1 MRSTQILSRFP
12 AHLEA
17 ARPGKL
23 LGTVAQAGAVQL
35 DALAAALAAV
45 RRAHRLVDADE
56 LADLWRLAALHG
68 MALAEF
74 EVLLGRFRRAGELL
88 ATLTAA
94 ADDSSREAAAA
105 ALVALWA
112 PLAALGGAA
121 VLPLFADP
129 AAAADSARAA
139 ARLAAQAQRAL
150 RRQRLADGVR
160 RRVAEAAAIHL
171 QGNGTVLAML
181 RGAAAAL
188 DLQLGPVQHS
198 ADRYW
203 HAATVADSLRLAH
216 AVPNT
221 AANAP
226 VGSEIDQPLL
236 PADELLGIEENPL
249 WRDTTDNAPRT
260 HAELFT
266 VTRRGFERALLQVRF
281 TGEANHSIGPILVNR
296 DEGHGVG
303 FNGAVPA
310 GLELVFN
317 EDGRV
322 LLDGADV
329 TPLAYAW
336 QGACFA
342 DAGTPDA
349 ADAVFQ
355 GGVLD
360 PAAKPATFVVT
371 VPVGP
376 AGGTVLD
383 REATF
388 PSAGESLPMPG
399 IGVGITRLAF
409 FVQQAHFASA
419 ELPAPRGVTPRTG
432 AALFDQSVFASTTA
446 TNALPPPT
454 AARVALSWLEHR
466 GFAVRLLIP
475 PRFRSWRADDADG
488 VLTLQAVARAVERFR
503 PLGVALA
510 VEYIEDRWT
519 LGSGTL
525 TSGDGDDAIEAL
537 RAGTRLWAGPAPDA
551 PPDAP
556 PDRPPDPTPETTD
569 PLPQGVT

>member
-1 MRSTQILSRFP
+1 MRSTQILSRLP

-17 ARPGKL
+17 ALPGKL
-23 LGTVAQAGAVQL
+23 LGTVAQAGALQL

-45 RRAHRLVDADE
+45 RRAHRLGDADE

-68 MALAEF
+68 MTLAEF
-74 EVLLGRFRRAGELL
+74 EVLLGRFRRGGDLL
-88 ATLTAA
+88 AALAAA
-94 ADDSSREAAAA
+94 ADDAARETAAV

-112 PLAALGGAA
+112 PLASLGGVA

-129 AAAADSARAA
+129 AAPADMASAAT
-139 ARLAAQAQRAL
+139 RLATQAAQAL
-150 RRQRLADGVR
+150 RRNKLAPAVR
-160 RRVAEAAAIHL
+160 RRIAEAASIHL
-171 QGNGTVLAML
+171 QGNGTVLALL

-188 DLQLGPVQHS
+188 DLQLGPVVHS

-203 HAATVADSLRLAH
+203 HAATVADTLRLGR
-216 AVPNT
+216 AVPG
-221 AANAP
+221 AAP
-226 VGSEIDQPLL
+226 GVEVDQPL
-236 PADELLGIEENPL
+236 PPSDELLGIEENPL
-249 WRDTTDNAPRT
+249 WRDATDSAPRC

-266 VTRRGFERALLQVRF
+266 VTRRGFERALLQVRI
-281 TGEANHSIGPILVNR
+281 TGEADHSIGPMLVNR

-303 FNGAVPA
+303 FTGAVPA

-322 LLDGADV
+322 LLGGADV

-342 DAGTPDA
+342 DATAPHL

-355 GGVLD
+355 GGAL
-360 PAAKPATFVVT
+360 AAGAKPASFVVT
-371 VPVGP
+371 VQAGP
-376 AGGTVLD
+376 AGGTALD
-383 REATF
+383 REALF

-419 ELPAPRGVTPRTG
+419 ELPAPRSVTPRTG
-432 AALFDQSVFASTTA
+432 AALFDQSVFATTA
-446 TNALPPPT
+446 PPPAT

-475 PRFRSWRADDADG
+475 PRFRAWRADDAEG

-525 TSGDGDDAIEAL
+525 TSGDVANGGDDPIEAL
-537 RAGTRLWAGPAPDA
+537 RAGTRLWAGPSPEANPDA
-551 PPDAP
+551 
-556 PDRPPDPTPETTD
+556 
-569 PLPQGVT
+569 

>member
-1 MRSTQILSRFP
+1 MRSTQILSRWP

-17 ARPGKL
+17 ASPGKL
-23 LGTVAQAGAVQL
+23 LGTVVQAGALQL

-45 RRAHRLVDADE
+45 RRAHRLGDADE

-74 EVLLGRFRRAGELL
+74 EVLLGRFRRGGELL
-88 ATLTAA
+88 AALAA
-94 ADDSSREAAAA
+94 VANEAAGDTSREAAAA

-112 PLAALGGAA
+112 PRAAQGGAA

-129 AAAADSARAA
+129 AAPADTVRAA
-139 ARLAAQAQRAL
+139 TRLAAQAQRAL
-150 RRQRLADGVR
+150 RRNHLADAVR
-160 RRVAEAAAIHL
+160 ARVVEAAAIHV
-171 QGNGTVLAML
+171 QGNGTVLALL

-188 DLQLGPVQHS
+188 DLQLGPVANS

-203 HAATVADSLRLAH
+203 HVATVADSLRLAH

-221 AANAP
+221 APNAP
-226 VGSEIDQPLL
+226 AGSEIDQPLP

-249 WRDTTDNAPRT
+249 WRDATDSAPRA

-266 VTRRGFERALLQVRF
+266 VTRRGFERALLQVRI
-281 TGEANHSIGPILVNR
+281 TGEADHSIGPMLVNR

-322 LLDGADV
+322 LLDSADV
-329 TPLAYAW
+329 TPSAYAW

-342 DAGTPDA
+342 DASTPDV

-355 GGVLD
+355 GSVPDLTAN
-360 PAAKPATFVVT
+360 PAARPATFVVT
-371 VPVGP
+371 VPAGP

-383 REATF
+383 REASF
-388 PSAGESLPMPG
+388 PSAGASLPMPG
-399 IGVGITRLAF
+399 IGVGVTRLAF

-419 ELPAPRGVTPRTG
+419 EPPAPRGVTPRTG
-432 AALFDQSVFASTTA
+432 AALFDQSVFATSTP
-446 TNALPPPT
+446 PPPT

-475 PRFRSWRADDADG
+475 PRFRSWRADDAEG

-525 TSGDGDDAIEAL
+525 TSGDGDDPIEAL
-537 RAGTRLWAGPAPDA
+537 RAGTRLWAGPAIEANPEA
-551 PPDAP
+551 
-556 PDRPPDPTPETTD
+556 RPEE
-569 PLPQGVT
+569 

>member
-1 MRSTQILSRFP
+1 MRSTQILSRWP

-17 ARPGKL
+17 ASPGKL
-23 LGTVAQAGAVQL
+23 LGTVVQAGALQL

-45 RRAHRLVDADE
+45 RRAHRLGDADE

-74 EVLLGRFRRAGELL
+74 EVLLGRFRRGGELL
-88 ATLTAA
+88 AALAAVANEA
-94 ADDSSREAAAA
+94 ADDARREAAAA

-112 PLAALGGAA
+112 PLAAQGGAA
-121 VLPLFADP
+121 VLALFADP
-129 AAAADSARAA
+129 ASPADSARAA
-139 ARLAAQAQRAL
+139 SRLAAQAQRAL
-150 RRQRLADGVR
+150 RRGRLADAVR
-160 RRVAEAAAIHL
+160 ARVAEVAAIHV
-171 QGNGTVLAML
+171 QGNGTVLALL

-188 DLQLGPVQHS
+188 DLQLGPVAHS

-203 HAATVADSLRLAH
+203 HAATVTDTLRLAH
-216 AVPNT
+216 GVPNT
-221 AANAP
+221 APGAP
-226 VGSEIDQPLL
+226 TGSQLDQPLP
-236 PADELLGIEENPL
+236 PAAELLGIEENPL
-249 WRDTTDNAPRT
+249 WRDATDSAPRS

-266 VTRRGFERALLQVRF
+266 ATRRGFERALLQVRI
-281 TGEANHSIGPILVNR
+281 TGEASHSIGPMLVNR

-310 GLELVFN
+310 GVALVFN

-322 LLDGADV
+322 LLGGADV
-329 TPLAYAW
+329 TALAYAW

-342 DAGTPDA
+342 DSSTPDV

-355 GGVLD
+355 GGVPD
-360 PAAKPATFVVT
+360 VNVNPAANPAAKPAIFVVT
-371 VPVGP
+371 VPAGP

-383 REATF
+383 REASF
-388 PSAGESLPMPG
+388 PSAGASLPMPG
-399 IGVGITRLAF
+399 IGVGVTRLAF

-432 AALFDQSVFASTTA
+432 AALFDQSVFATLSST
-446 TNALPPPT
+446 NSPPPPS
-454 AARVALSWLEHR
+454 AARVSLSWLEHR

-475 PRFRSWRADDADG
+475 PRFRGWRTDDAEG

-510 VEYIEDRWT
+510 VEYIEERWT
-519 LGSGTL
+519 LGGGTL
-525 TSGDGDDAIEAL
+525 TSADSDDPIEAL
-537 RAGTRLWAGPAPDA
+537 HAGTRLWAGPPTEA
-551 PPDAP
+551 
-556 PDRPPDPTPETTD
+556 RPEE
-569 PLPQGVT
+569 

>member
-1 MRSTQILSRFP
+1 MRSTQILSRLP

-23 LGTVAQAGAVQL
+23 LGSVAQAGALQL
-35 DALAAALAAV
+35 DVLAAALAAV
-45 RRAHRLVDADE
+45 RRAHRLGDADE

-74 EVLLGRFRRAGELL
+74 EVLLGRFRRGGELL
-88 ATLTAA
+88 AGLAAA
-94 ADDSSREAAAA
+94 ADDAAREAAAA

-112 PLAALGGAA
+112 PRAAQGGAA

-129 AAAADSARAA
+129 AAPADTARAA
-139 ARLAAQAQRAL
+139 TRLATQAQRAL
-150 RRQRLADGVR
+150 RRSRLADAVR
-160 RRVAEAAAIHL
+160 RRVAEAAAIHV
-171 QGNGTVLAML
+171 QGNGTVLALL

-188 DLQLGPVQHS
+188 DLQLGPVLHS

-203 HAATVADSLRLAH
+203 HAASVADSLRLAH

-221 AANAP
+221 APKAP
-226 VGSEIDQPLL
+226 AGSEIDQPL
-236 PADELLGIEENPL
+236 PAADELLGIEENPL
-249 WRDTTDNAPRT
+249 WRDATDSAPRS

-281 TGEANHSIGPILVNR
+281 TGEADHSIGPMLVNR

-303 FNGAVPA
+303 FHGAVPA

-329 TPLAYAW
+329 TALAYAW

-342 DAGTPDA
+342 DAGTPDV

-355 GGVLD
+355 GAA
-360 PAAKPATFVVT
+360 PAVNADSAARPATFVVT
-371 VPVGP
+371 VPAGP

-383 REATF
+383 REASF

-399 IGVGITRLAF
+399 IGVGVTRLAF

-432 AALFDQSVFASTTA
+432 AALFDQSVFASRT
-446 TNALPPPT
+446 LPPPT
-454 AARVALSWLEHR
+454 AARVGLSWLEHR

-475 PRFRSWRADDADG
+475 PRFRSWRTDDAEG
-488 VLTLQAVARAVERFR
+488 VFTLQAVARAVERFR

-519 LGSGTL
+519 LGSGML
-525 TSGDGDDAIEAL
+525 TSGDGDDPIEAL
-537 RAGTRLWAGPAPDA
+537 RAGTRLWAGPPIEAN
-551 PPDAP
+551 
-556 PDRPPDPTPETTD
+556 PEE
-569 PLPQGVT
+569 

>member
-23 LGTVAQAGAVQL
+23 LGSVAQAGALPL
-35 DALAAALAAV
+35 DGLAAALAAV
-45 RRAHRLVDADE
+45 RRAHRLGDADE

-74 EVLLGRFRRAGELL
+74 EVLLGRFRRGGELL
-88 ATLTAA
+88 AALDSA
-94 ADDSSREAAAA
+94 ADNTARAAAAA

-112 PLAALGGAA
+112 PLAAQGGAA

-129 AAAADSARAA
+129 AAPADSARAA
-139 ARLAAQAQRAL
+139 TRLAAQARRAL
-150 RRQRLADGVR
+150 RRNHLADAVR

-171 QGNGTVLAML
+171 QGNGTVLALL

-188 DLQLGPVQHS
+188 DLQLGPVLHS

-203 HAATVADSLRLAH
+203 HAASVADSLRLAH

-221 AANAP
+221 APNAP
-226 VGSEIDQPLL
+226 AGSEIDQALA

-249 WRDTTDNAPRT
+249 WRDATDSAPRA

-266 VTRRGFERALLQVRF
+266 VTRRGFERALLQVRI
-281 TGEANHSIGPILVNR
+281 TGEAGHSIGPMLVNR

-310 GLELVFN
+310 GLALVFN

-329 TPLAYAW
+329 TSSAYAW

-342 DAGTPDA
+342 DAGTPDV

-355 GGVLD
+355 GGVLEV
-360 PAAKPATFVVT
+360 AAKPATFVVS
-371 VPVGP
+371 VP
-376 AGGTVLD
+376 AGPVVGAVSGTVLD
-383 REATF
+383 REASF

-399 IGVGITRLAF
+399 IGVGVTRLAF

-419 ELPAPRGVTPRTG
+419 ELPAPRSVTPRTG
-432 AALFDQSVFASTTA
+432 AALFDQSVFATS
-446 TNALPPPT
+446 ALPPPT
-454 AARVALSWLEHR
+454 AARLALSWLEHR

-475 PRFRSWRADDADG
+475 PRFRSWRADDAEG
-488 VLTLQAVARAVERFR
+488 VFTLQAVARAVERFR

-525 TSGDGDDAIEAL
+525 TSGDNDDPIEAL
-537 RAGTRLWAGPAPDA
+537 RAGTRLWAGPAIQA
-551 PPDAP
+551 N
-556 PDRPPDPTPETTD
+556 PEAI
-569 PLPQGVT
+569 PEE